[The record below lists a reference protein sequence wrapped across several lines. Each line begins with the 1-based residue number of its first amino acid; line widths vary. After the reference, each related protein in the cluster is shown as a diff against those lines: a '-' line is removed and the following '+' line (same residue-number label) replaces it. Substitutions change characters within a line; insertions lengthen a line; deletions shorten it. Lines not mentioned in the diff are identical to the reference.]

1 MIKTVIITARIS
13 FMTDV
18 EGETMEEIEEKAE
31 DILENQ
37 PLEDFVWDEGE
48 YEIMEEEDEEVEQST
63 SF

>member
-18 EGETMEEIEEKAE
+18 EGETMEEIEEKAQ

-37 PLEDFVWDEGE
+37 PLEDFVWDEGD
-48 YEIMEEEDEEVEQST
+48 YEIMEDEDEEVE
-63 SF
+63 

>member
-18 EGETMEEIEEKAE
+18 EGETMEEIEEKAQ

-48 YEIMEEEDEEVEQST
+48 YEIMEEEEEEVE
-63 SF
+63 

>member
-18 EGETMEEIEEKAE
+18 EGETMEEIEEKAQ

-48 YEIMEEEDEEVEQST
+48 YEIMEEED
-63 SF
+63 

>member
-18 EGETMEEIEEKAE
+18 EGETMEEIEEKAQ

-48 YEIMEEEDEEVEQST
+48 YEIMEEEDKEVE
-63 SF
+63 